1 MRSIDNRMALRLS
14 LLALAGSM
22 TACTTAG
29 PTYQSNLS
37 PAATNMPGRNVAPSS
52 SHANSQLPPGN
63 CLDEP
68 VFRGPYPATVVVG
81 RGDTL
86 CRIAK
91 RYQTTIQA
99 IVDVNRLPS
108 SLLPV
113 GARLRMPSPEYY
125 SKSPYGPLRRR

>member
-1 MRSIDNRMALRLS
+1 MVIVS
-14 LLALAGSM
+14 
-22 TACTTAG
+22 
-29 PTYQSNLS
+29 
-37 PAATNMPGRNVAPSS
+37 TNQYFA
-52 SHANSQLPPGN
+52 
-63 CLDEP
+63 DT
-68 VFRGPYPATVVVG
+68 YPATVVVR

-99 IVDVNRLPS
+99 IVDVNRMPS

-113 GARLRMPSPEYY
+113 GAQLRMPSPEYY